1 VRAVPPSIW
10 RPAHQAWKRC
20 CLSALFASGSGPK
33 GRRFLLLFFKKEGLP
48 LSEFI
53 LRDRI
58 ISQVKSAHT
67 TNNRDSIRK
76 TLRVESQEES
86 TSFLKKRSK
95 KLLLIK
101 PVAC

>member
-1 VRAVPPSIW
+1 
-10 RPAHQAWKRC
+10 
-20 CLSALFASGSGPK
+20 
-33 GRRFLLLFFKKEGLP
+33 LLLFFKKEGLP